1 MTFLVCHNS
10 IPLKLSE
17 YNVCDLDLCE
27 LLTVTV
33 ALLEALAAD
42 LLEYEDLVSPYII
55 SENGSLYACALNIRS
70 TYLDLSVVLYEE
82 HLGELHSS
90 TFCIRKTVAEDFVAS
105 FYFELLAGNFYD
117 CVHYK
122 KTYFKFSTASGY
134 LQGISWRA

>member
-1 MTFLVCHNS
+1 M
-10 IPLKLSE
+10 
-17 YNVCDLDLCE
+17 
-27 LLTVTV
+27 TV

-117 CVHYK
+117 CVPYK

>member
-1 MTFLVCHNS
+1 M
-10 IPLKLSE
+10 
-17 YNVCDLDLCE
+17 
-27 LLTVTV
+27 TV

-42 LLEYEDLVSPYII
+42 LLEYEDLVSPDVI
-55 SENGSLYACALNIRS
+55 SEYGSLNASALNIRS

-122 KTYFKFSTASGY
+122 KLISSFRLQADTFRASLGE
-134 LQGISWRA
+134 LDSHHFLLERKNTIFFF

>member
-55 SENGSLYACALNIRS
+55 SEYGSLYASALNIRS
-70 TYLDLSVVLYEE
+70 TYLDLTCVFYEE
-82 HLGELHSS
+82 DLGELHCS

-105 FYFELLAGNFYD
+105 FNLELLAGNFYD
-117 CVHYK
+117 CVHY
-122 KTYFKFSTASGY
+122 
-134 LQGISWRA
+134 

>member
-1 MTFLVCHNS
+1 MT
-10 IPLKLSE
+10 I
-17 YNVCDLDLCE
+17 
-27 LLTVTV
+27 

-42 LLEYEDLVSPYII
+42 LLEYEDLVSPYVI

-117 CVHYK
+117 CVHYQNLFQVFDCK
-122 KTYFKFSTASGY
+122 RMPSGHLLASLTAINFIGAQKY
-134 LQGISWRA
+134 HFFRL

>member
-1 MTFLVCHNS
+1 M
-10 IPLKLSE
+10 
-17 YNVCDLDLCE
+17 
-27 LLTVTV
+27 TV

-82 HLGELHSS
+82 HLGELPSS
-90 TFCIRKTVAEDFVAS
+90 TFCILKTVAKDFVAS
-105 FYFELLAGNFYD
+105 FYFELLADNFYD